1 MQYII
6 QRATLEQELLN
17 ISVLF
22 IVLRKKILM
31 VEKQTFFR
39 SYLYE
44 ISRPL
49 AFSKI
54 FFINA
59 NLHICLYMHFY
70 FFLFCI
76 QPLRYLHSG
85 GTLIVSIH

>member
-6 QRATLEQELLN
+6 QGTTLEEELLN

-31 VEKQTFFR
+31 VEKQTFFQIILMVENQTFFQ

-49 AFSKI
+49 AFFKI
-54 FFINA
+54 EP
-59 NLHICLYMHFY
+59 YS
-70 FFLFCI
+70 FCSQSNSVCYRI
-76 QPLRYLHSG
+76 
-85 GTLIVSIH
+85 TNTD